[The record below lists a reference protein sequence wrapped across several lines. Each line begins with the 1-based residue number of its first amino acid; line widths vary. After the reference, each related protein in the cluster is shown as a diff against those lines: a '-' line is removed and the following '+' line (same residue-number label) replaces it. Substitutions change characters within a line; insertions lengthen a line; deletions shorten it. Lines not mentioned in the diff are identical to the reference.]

1 MRSGDLE
8 AWLLSEWIRSFSQC
22 LQSMTGD
29 LPKVEAATRGETP
42 DGQLWWQQNFSL
54 HPSANVWVGA
64 PNESW
69 SHIGT
74 RAMHAAGIE
83 EPGEEDIKGTY
94 QEILSQTLAGL
105 AQAIG
110 NRLNQEVTCTDGG
123 YAESAPEIPL
133 TVVEVVFPGAPELA
147 LWVGFSDALFDAL
160 ARGEA
165 GHGAVDKAE
174 KEASGSVIA
183 EKSKTLDLLLEV
195 ELPVS
200 VSFGRTQLRLK
211 DVIKLTTGSIVELN
225 RSVSEPVEVIVNN
238 CVIARGEVVVI
249 EGHYGVRIQRIVSR
263 QERLRTLS

>member
-1 MRSGDLE
+1 VRSRDLE
-8 AWLLSEWIRSFSQC
+8 VWLLSEWIRSLSQC

-29 LPKVEAATRGETP
+29 LPRVEEATRGETP
-42 DGQLWWQQNFSL
+42 GGQLWWQQSFSL

-74 RAMHAAGIE
+74 RAMHAAGVE

-94 QEILSQTLAGL
+94 QEILSQALSGL

-110 NRLNQEVTCTDGG
+110 KRLNQEVTCKDGG
-123 YAESAPEIPL
+123 YAESVPEIPL
-133 TVVEVVFPGAPELA
+133 AVVEVVFPGAPELP
-147 LWVGFSDALFDAL
+147 LWVGFSDALLDAL
-160 ARGEA
+160 ANAEGNRQ
-165 GHGAVDKAE
+165 AVDKQQQ
-174 KEASGSVIA
+174 EASGSVIT

-249 EGHYGVRIQRIVSR
+249 EGHYGVRIQRIISR